1 MYQWFLY
8 FFIYLSFSACACG
21 LAAFFGGF
29 YLHTQPVFLF
39 RFCLSFIIFYWYLC
53 FFFAVAAQYLTC
65 ARHINFIAFS
75 FDYIMLFRANYYYM
89 IFLVFFAQIQYVCSQ
104 LQHSFIV
111 TLLKKCYIL
120 KWSSI
125 YSNTCKAATSKGV
138 YKLGNL
144 VNLVKN
150 MSFHEV
156 NIATDIDQQTER

>member
-29 YLHTQPVFLF
+29 YLHTLASIFVQVLFIFHHFL
-39 RFCLSFIIFYWYLC
+39 LVFII
-53 FFFAVAAQYLTC
+53 FFAVAAQYLTC

-120 KWSSI
+120 KSSSI
-125 YSNTCKAATSKGV
+125 YSNTCKAATSKVV

-150 MSFHEV
+150 MSFHDV